1 MAGMDHLLLPKQLN
15 RPPCMWALAARAS
28 LICLRINHPLERK
41 ARKIFLGI
49 GASLCPALSLPGAGC
64 LGLRKA
70 AESLGIES
78 HYINNT
84 IGSRL

>member
-1 MAGMDHLLLPKQLN
+1 MLAQGLGAQLTAWVTSS
-15 RPPCMWALAARAS
+15 RQSIRVSHGGDGSSPEIS
-28 LICLRINHPLERK
+28 
-41 ARKIFLGI
+41 LGI

-64 LGLRKA
+64 LGLRQA